1 VGSASYDSDIA
12 HFVEKDSDLLDLAFV
27 SLLRNSSDGFL
38 LKLFYGPSLAGE
50 RHSKDDEII
59 VQAQVSSRPL
69 RNPSPVLSP
78 NNTLPAVHDEHPRLD
93 PAKTYAITTQLDFTL
108 SEIFASLERAK
119 LWMISCILP
128 NDSGLPNSFNKR
140 CVKSQIQSL
149 LPPDLTARKT
159 TGYIADYEL
168 IEFCEPC
175 VPNMRGL
182 EQERMF
188 QCARTNGWKEGE
200 DYVYGS
206 KNSWLGY
213 GAWKTVE
220 DILRSAEK
228 GWKHG
233 SRDDEEEEEGDRD
246 NNTNY
251 THHTDGGLI
260 PPSAGYENVKR

>member
-1 VGSASYDSDIA
+1 
-12 HFVEKDSDLLDLAFV
+12 
-27 SLLRNSSDGFL
+27 
-38 LKLFYGPSLAGE
+38 
-50 RHSKDDEII
+50 
-59 VQAQVSSRPL
+59 
-69 RNPSPVLSP
+69 
-78 NNTLPAVHDEHPRLD
+78 
-93 PAKTYAITTQLDFTL
+93 
-108 SEIFASLERAK
+108 
-119 LWMISCILP
+119 MISP

-149 LPPDLTARKT
+149 LPPDLTAQKT

-175 VPNMRGL
+175 VPTMRGL

-188 QCARTNGWKEGE
+188 QCARSNGWKEGE